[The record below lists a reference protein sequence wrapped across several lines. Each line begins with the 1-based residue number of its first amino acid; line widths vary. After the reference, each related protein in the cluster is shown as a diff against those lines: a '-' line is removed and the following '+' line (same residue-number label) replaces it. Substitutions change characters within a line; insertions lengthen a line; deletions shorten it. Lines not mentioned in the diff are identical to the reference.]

1 MELNSAGPLTSVL
14 ADMTGVASPEKP
26 SGSKKKSE
34 RKCATKEE
42 YKQLSSIMGAMNNLR
57 KQVRERG
64 TTGTLVLCVSTLY
77 CVLPLVLNGVCYL
90 QGTLCDVTL
99 VVQGKHFPAHR
110 VVLAAASH
118 FFSLMFTSK

>member
-1 MELNSAGPLTSVL
+1 MTSVL

-64 TTGTLVLCVSTLY
+64 TTGTRVLCVCPLY
-77 CVLPLVLNGVCYL
+77 IVSRLL
-90 QGTLCDVTL
+90 
-99 VVQGKHFPAHR
+99 F
-110 VVLAAASH
+110 
-118 FFSLMFTSK
+118 

>member
-1 MELNSAGPLTSVL
+1 
-14 ADMTGVASPEKP
+14 MTGVASPEKP

-64 TTGTLVLCVSTLY
+64 TTGT
-77 CVLPLVLNGVCYL
+77 
-90 QGTLCDVTL
+90 
-99 VVQGKHFPAHR
+99 R
-110 VVLAAASH
+110 V
-118 FFSLMFTSK
+118 